1 MYTLSL
7 KLETDLYQEDI
18 LNKRFEIARKMYNS
32 LLAKVL
38 KRYNKLIENK
48 EWIDNQ
54 AKIFEIY
61 KNNSKEKAKTL
72 AKPYFKIKTSFY

>member
-18 LNKRFEIARKMYNS
+18 LNKRFEIARKIYNS

-38 KRYNKLIENK
+38 KRVKPLVGR
-48 EWIDNQ
+48 
-54 AKIFEIY
+54 
-61 KNNSKEKAKTL
+61 NSMGQ
-72 AKPYFKIKTSFY
+72 